1 MVGLSWGQSS
11 RDKELENL
19 VGQLL
24 VTYFQS
30 AKLGEMIHE
39 RLKTSGGVKELRTLI
54 PNPDPGKQPLMV
66 TIKIEPSN
74 EFGLAQEEAAPG
86 TSRVYVVL
94 ESPPINVSNPYEVK
108 GEIEEIVEGS
118 LNWWASQSTYSWLK
132 LSDWKARVYMLDA
145 EADEDAKDV
154 YETLDS
160 LETKT
165 RQGETHNT

>member
-1 MVGLSWGQSS
+1 MSWGQTN

-39 RLKTSGGVKELRTLI
+39 KLRASGGVKELRTLI

-74 EFGLAQEEAAPG
+74 EFGLAQEEAVPG
-86 TSRVYVVL
+86 TSKVYVVL
-94 ESPPINVSNPYEVK
+94 ESPPINVSNLYEVK
-108 GEIEEIVEGS
+108 GEVEEIVEGS
-118 LNWWASQSTYSWLK
+118 LNWWASQSNYSWLR
-132 LSDWKARVYMLDA
+132 LSDWKARVFMLNA
-145 EADEDAKDV
+145 EAGEDADDI
-154 YETLDS
+154 YETLES
-160 LETKT
+160 LESKSH
-165 RQGETHNT
+165 QGETHNT